1 MRDFD
6 MTKYTISNSK
16 CAIPNSK
23 YATHLTLNKKVEQ
36 EKGEEKKCGW
46 VSVLRSVQQK
56 SVQKKIFYKQISEA
70 SVQQKSVQLKKLTNK
85 YQKQVFSKKVFR
97 KKCLTNKYQKQVF
110 S

>member
-46 VSVLRSVQQK
+46 VSVLQSVQETK
-56 SVQKKIFYKQISEA
+56 ISAKK
-70 SVQQKSVQLKKLTNK
+70 
-85 YQKQVFSKKVFR
+85 FSAKKVFGKR
-97 KKCLTNKYQKQVF
+97 KCSAKQCSVKKV
-110 S
+110 